1 MLIYNILK
9 CQSTGFAPLMK
20 DLAQSVPSPIRTEKF
35 THFYFLRRVTEFSSH
50 VGSIDSLPNKFS
62 SLYLQIQ
69 IRLQIHL
76 IKRKHEVT
84 VYQLVCKIFI
94 LIHFQK
100 NYGVVIQVL
109 IASEALNIKR
119 FFQIMFPFDTNFFF
133 FFWRQ
138 TACQS
143 RKSAY
148 SILQDSDFFNSELC
162 YFLPER

>member
-1 MLIYNILK
+1 MRNANL
-9 CQSTGFAPLMK
+9 QHTQM
-20 DLAQSVPSPIRTEKF
+20 PIHRICTSYEGLGTDWTEKF

-50 VGSIDSLPNKFS
+50 VGSIDSLPNEFS

-148 SILQDSDFFNSELC
+148 SILQDSDFLNSELC